1 MESLGHRRRLAQIA
15 TRIHVNGT
23 RGKSSVARLIAAG
36 MRAGNI
42 RTCCKTTGTLPRMIL
57 PDGTEY
63 PVFRPS
69 RRTSLSNFASSRR
82 RSRRMPK
89 PW

>member
-1 MESLGHRRRLAQIA
+1 MSHRRRLYQIG
-15 TRIHVNGT
+15 TRVHVNGT

-42 RTCCKTTGTLPRMIL
+42 RTCCKNTGTLPRMAL

-63 PVFRPS
+63 PVFRPAKANEIEQL
-69 RRTSLSNFASSRR
+69 RLVAAAVDAGVEALVI
-82 RSRRMPK
+82 
-89 PW
+89 